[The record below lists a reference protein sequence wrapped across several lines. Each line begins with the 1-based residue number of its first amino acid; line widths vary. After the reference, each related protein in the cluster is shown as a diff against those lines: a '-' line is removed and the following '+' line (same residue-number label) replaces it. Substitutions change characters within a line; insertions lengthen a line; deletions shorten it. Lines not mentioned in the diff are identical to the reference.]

1 MSTVGLEVIDDGVLQ
16 VTFNRPEALNTLNW
30 TLVRDFLAVMDE
42 VEQDAS
48 ARVVVLTGAGRAFCA
63 GFDLNGYGDEE
74 RLARMG
80 TARGLLVRQQEISEM
95 VTRLHGLPVP
105 VIAAINGPCAGA
117 GLSYAAACDI
127 RVAAEGTVFSTAF
140 LRAGVS
146 ACDLGVSWLLPR
158 ITGAGRA
165 AELMYTARRFH
176 AAEALTY
183 GLVTDVVPGDQLAGK
198 VLEIAGQ
205 IKQNPPLQTAL
216 TKAGIGAA
224 LQSGSLRDVI
234 EFENRQQVLAAMTDD
249 YREAIDSY
257 LGKRSPHYA
266 NR

>member
-1 MSTVGLEVIDDGVLQ
+1 MSTVGLDAIDEGVRQ
-16 VTFNRPEALNTLNW
+16 VTFRRPAALNTLNW
-30 TLVRDFLAVMDE
+30 ALVRDFLAVMDE
-42 VEQDAS
+42 VEQDPG

-63 GFDLNGYGDEE
+63 GFDLNGFGDEE

-80 TARGLLVRQQEISEM
+80 TTRGLLVRQQEISEM
-95 VTRLHGLPVP
+95 VTRLHGLKVP

-146 ACDLGVSWLLPR
+146 ACDLGASWLLPR
-158 ITGAGRA
+158 IVGAGRA
-165 AELMYTARRFH
+165 AELMYTARRFD
-176 AAEALTY
+176 AGEALDY
-183 GLVTDVVPGDQLAGK
+183 GFVTDVVPGDQLTGK
-198 VLEIAGQ
+198 VLEIASQ
-205 IKQNPPLQTAL
+205 IKRNPPLQTAL
-216 TKAGIGAA
+216 TKAGIGVA

-234 EFENRQQVLAAMTDD
+234 EFENRQQVLTAMTDD

-257 LGKRSPHYA
+257 LGKRPPRYA
-266 NR
+266 SR

>member
-1 MSTVGLEVIDDGVLQ
+1 VSTVGLDTIDEGVLQ
-16 VTFNRPEALNTLNW
+16 VIFRRPEALNSLNW

-42 VEQDAS
+42 VEHDAG

-63 GFDLNGYGDEE
+63 GADLNGYGDDE
-74 RLARMG
+74 RLAQMG
-80 TARGLLVRQQEISEM
+80 TTRGLLVRQQEISEM
-95 VTRLHGLPVP
+95 VTRLYGLKVP
-105 VIAAINGPCAGA
+105 VVASINGPCAGA
-117 GLSYAAACDI
+117 GISFAAACDI
-127 RVAAEGTVFSTAF
+127 RVAAEGTLFSCAF

-158 ITGAGRA
+158 IVGVGRA
-165 AELMYTARRFH
+165 SELMYTARRFS
-176 AAEALTY
+176 AEEALNY
-183 GLVTDVVPGDQLAGK
+183 GFVTDVVPRDQL
-198 VLEIAGQ
+198 IARVVAIAEQ

-216 TKAGIGAA
+216 TKAGIGVA

-234 EFENRQQVLAAMTDD
+234 EFENRQQVLTAMTDD

-257 LGKRSPHYA
+257 LGKRDPQYV